1 MKSFR
6 AITAVGMAEKKNLEK
21 KTSIAKEILGYLNFS
36 SGTSDPHLYDLWNG
50 LFFELEKEETDGLWN
65 RGILFLRQIL
75 SDLRGEAAAF
85 RDSEQAEWV
94 LTLISEDIL
103 PAYLEFHRDILFHQT
118 ADFLFNSFFMAR
130 ICELVLQQAA
140 YRAVR
145 EKASIVDAVISR
157 ANDFLGYRPIPTLEG
172 EEKHE
177 PNPHEWVA
185 PVPLWLPYAGT
196 AQGKY
201 RDLIRKTI
209 EILKSTD
216 PILLRDAWFDPDKL
230 DELAIDPRA
239 FDFDHPINKRPNYYF
254 GTWDPHTIDE
264 NGYFRRFII
273 HQVTLDAILERVTT
287 GGKPQEGA
295 PDADVFRTK
304 VPWDQLLFEAASV
317 LAGTILMGSGITGDH
332 VQAHDSTVTL
342 SSLMPIIASYRDRFY
357 DVLIQ
362 KVPQPMRSRLEQE
375 ARRLFQPFGGA
386 RQDLN
391 KRLAKRR
398 ADQLQRFHLARIY
411 ARMGYFKAAEKQ
423 TSIISVAS
431 ARMICRIECL
441 LTEGYSLADKGDYKT
456 GVAKLAEIESLLH
469 RGIDCGALP
478 DPWSLLGFGAQ
489 YSLFP
494 SADNV
499 VHDHR
504 VDDMINMLVDIFD
517 LYSRLMKEAAAKGD
531 SDFQA
536 EISDSMSD
544 LAGWWDQFGST
555 EVSGIDGFSG
565 QEIWESATKVA
576 SALFMWQKAGNT
588 SGDISFW
595 SRHVER
601 FSSPKAFVLLG
612 EALLEKNDPVAAM
625 SLMMYWLSNSGSI
638 PLAENDYTFQGIA
651 FRWMENVWREPS
663 SQTGTKKTGAK
674 KRAGKADSPLAPE
687 EYRRRWLLTK
697 NFLERL
703 EANAGIYAEVP
714 VLQVDPSL
722 INSSRPKRSP
732 FRFRLPAGFSEYADF
747 GFDGNEAPEP
757 MRNFVENLLPRP
769 SFTLF
774 ELIPEEWMEEEAKR
788 DVWFSEFASMPLN
801 SSNIPSFVDFLRK
814 SLVRI
819 LIKRI
824 REPLKRPEIVELF
837 REGDLLCRVIHEV
850 LLRTGFYMIDHLLWE
865 FRKRTDPSRRHH
877 PVLFSDLPEVDETF
891 FAENPN
897 ESLTMD
903 QPLPADLDETADPG
917 WLFDRYLRDFLLRTE
932 WDEIRQAVADPDTD
946 DFTLPEIQIAGTSD
960 SGDDADRS
968 FSKGEEDRKSRG
980 AKHRPSPE
988 TESGSAEETPSDF
1001 GRELF
1006 GGAAEFGKAGEDDDE
1021 EEDSRTGI
1029 DPTYSAAYDNMSF
1042 HDSADDG
1049 IDDEMMDSGSSPF
1062 EAEDQL
1068 TLEMDRINDRLAFIL
1083 CMMRL
1088 WKYAAG
1094 KSPLLD
1100 QDGFTE
1106 SDVADARLLIEE
1118 WIKTAEQSR
1127 QKLDELL
1134 QTVGNYHIA
1143 RPSGTSESLLEYDQQ
1158 NGTKEVLLDRIIR
1171 TETEVTDT
1179 ILFLKVVAGQDA
1191 APKGDNL
1198 PEWTVSV
1205 TRVLTGL
1212 IHSDVNKVHGSWYS
1226 LLVSL
1231 EKETLLY
1238 IPTSRGGDPEAIVQ
1252 CRCLQEAIFRLLEYL
1267 PFRGMLI
1274 ETFELLRC
1282 VQRMEQNRPDGPGA
1296 ITEFDKIVETAVR
1309 SITKMIADSSTRWRV
1324 PSASPGQTN
1333 GVDQALVS
1341 AVERANNVL
1350 KACWNSHSAH
1360 IRISSVEAVL
1370 NPGMWN
1376 QVKSF
1381 IQRYGTD
1388 LFTQSFLNYRNI
1400 RAILHQGGAPYL
1412 LSLIKM
1418 FQEGEEL
1425 ENGELLISDLA
1436 ERKYPTARAA
1446 ACLEIILEALAEH
1459 YSEYIDYNSTTTH
1472 SDHGEKLYMLLD
1484 MFRVLTRYERSG
1496 WGYKPDY
1503 WVHDALIASSHTNAA
1518 WLWEKGV
1525 ASRSASVADSCMTDY
1540 KELSKRYG
1548 VWLPSIY
1555 ERLSERFVLPLRID
1569 RLCGMVSDAVR
1580 DVAQG
1585 ESSESFQKLS
1595 ALVERLAAEQS
1606 GIGFEIPEW
1615 LSELQDEVVRI
1626 QDSMKFSKNEA
1637 GDSQDDRFED
1647 VFNPSPVVKPVYLTR
1662 AELDQQIKWC
1672 QKNISFAEKNQQ

>member
-1 MKSFR
+1 
-6 AITAVGMAEKKNLEK
+6 MAEKKELEK

-36 SGTSDPHLYDLWNG
+36 SGSSDPHLYDLWNG
-50 LFFELEKEETDGLWN
+50 LFFELEKEEADGLWK
-65 RGILFLRQIL
+65 RGISFLKEVL
-75 SDLRGEAAAF
+75 SDLRNGVEAF

-94 LTLISEDIL
+94 LALLSEDVL
-103 PAYLEFHRDILFHQT
+103 PGYLEFHHDILFHQT
-118 ADFLFNSFFMAR
+118 ADFLFNPFFMAR

-140 YRAVR
+140 DRAAC
-145 EKASIVDAVISR
+145 EKSSIVDTVILR

-185 PVPLWLPYAGT
+185 PVPLWLPYAGA

-201 RDLIRKTI
+201 RDLVRKTI
-209 EILKSTD
+209 EILKGTD
-216 PILLRDAWFDPDKL
+216 PVLLRDAWFDPDKL

-264 NGYFRRFII
+264 NGYFRRFIV

-295 PDADVFRTK
+295 PDADAFRTK
-304 VPWDQLLFEAASV
+304 VPWEELLFEAASV

-342 SSLMPIIASYRDRFY
+342 TSLMPIIASYRDRFY
-357 DVLIQ
+357 DLLLQ
-362 KVPQPMRSRLEQE
+362 RVPRSMRPRLDLE

-398 ADQLQRFHLARIY
+398 ADQLLRFHLARIY

-431 ARMICRIECL
+431 ARIVCRIECL
-441 LTEGYSLADKGDYKT
+441 LTEGYTLADKGDYKT

-469 RGIDCGALP
+469 RGIACGALP

-494 SADNV
+494 SAENV

-517 LYSRLMKEAAAKGD
+517 LYSRQMKEAAAKGD
-531 SDFQA
+531 SESQS

-555 EVSGIDGFSG
+555 EVSGVDGFSG

-576 SALFMWQKAGNT
+576 SALYMWQKAGNT

-595 SRHVER
+595 SRHLQR

-625 SLMMYWLSNSGSI
+625 SLMMYWLSNSESI
-638 PLAENDYTFQGIA
+638 PLAENDYTFQGVA
-651 FRWMENVWREPS
+651 FRWMENVWREPHS
-663 SQTGTKKTGAK
+663 KAGAK
-674 KRAGKADSPLAPE
+674 QNGSPKRVRKTESPLSGE
-687 EYRRRWLLTK
+687 ELRRRWQLTK
-697 NFLERL
+697 KFLERL

-714 VLQVDPSL
+714 TLQVDPSL
-722 INSSRPKRSP
+722 VKAKRVPGNP
-732 FRFRLPAGFSEYADF
+732 FHFRLPPGITQYANF
-747 GFDGNEAPEP
+747 NFVGGEVPEP
-757 MRNFVENLLPRP
+757 MRHFVEKLSSRP

-774 ELIPEEWMEEEAKR
+774 ELIPEDWMEEEAKR
-788 DVWFSEFASMPLN
+788 DVWFSEFANMPLN
-801 SSNIPSFVDFLRK
+801 SSNIPSFVEFLRK
-814 SLVRI
+814 SLIRI
-819 LIKRI
+819 LVKRI
-824 REPLKRPEIVELF
+824 REPMKPHEAVELF

-850 LLRTGFYMIDHLLWE
+850 LMRTGFYMVDHLLWE
-865 FRKRTDPSRRHH
+865 FRKRVGRSQGDRPLH
-877 PVLFSDLPEVDETF
+877 VSDLPKIDESF
-891 FAENPN
+891 FAEHPDEN
-897 ESLTMD
+897 LTIG
-903 QPLPADLDETADPG
+903 QPLPDDLQETAESK
-917 WLFDRYLRDFLLRTE
+917 WVFDRYLRDFLTRAE
-932 WDEIRQAVADPDTD
+932 WDEILRTVTDPDND
-946 DFTLPEIQIAGTSD
+946 NFSLPEINIANLSSETED
-960 SGDDADRS
+960 SADEEIRQQGQSGAGRPSRS
-968 FSKGEEDRKSRG
+968 EEEDEREDDFS
-980 AKHRPSPE
+980 E
-988 TESGSAEETPSDF
+988 FSG
-1001 GRELF
+1001 ELF
-1006 GGAAEFGKAGEDDDE
+1006 GEAPEFESAGDDGDDDDDE
-1021 EEDSRTGI
+1021 ERSGAI

-1049 IDDEMMDSGSSPF
+1049 VDDEMMDSGSSPF

-1094 KSPLLD
+1094 KSPLLAEND
-1100 QDGFTE
+1100 FSQD
-1106 SDVADARLLIEE
+1106 DVAEARLLIEE
-1118 WIKTAEQSR
+1118 WIKNAEQCR

-1134 QTVGNYHIA
+1134 TTVGNYQIA
-1143 RPSGTSESLLEYDQQ
+1143 KPSGTSESLLEYDQQ
-1158 NGTKEVLLDRIIR
+1158 NGTKEIFLDRIIR
-1171 TETEVTDT
+1171 TEAEVNDT
-1179 ILFLKVVAGQDA
+1179 ILFLKAIACQEDA
-1191 APKGDNL
+1191 AQGTNL
-1198 PEWTVSV
+1198 PDWTERV
-1205 TRVLTGL
+1205 TRVLSGL
-1212 IHSDVNKVHGSWYS
+1212 IHSDLNKVRGSWYS

-1238 IPTSRGGDPEAIVQ
+1238 IPTSRGGNPEAIVQ

-1267 PFRGMLI
+1267 PFQGMLI

-1282 VQRMEQNRPDGPGA
+1282 VQKMELNRPDGPGA
-1296 ITEFDKIVETAVR
+1296 ITEFDKIVETAAR
-1309 SITKMIADSSTRWRV
+1309 SVTKMIADSSLRWRF
-1324 PSASPGQTN
+1324 PMSGAGPAHGT
-1333 GVDQALVS
+1333 DKALVS
-1341 AVERANNVL
+1341 YVDQTNKVL

-1360 IRISSVEAVL
+1360 IRISSIEAVL

-1381 IQRYGTD
+1381 IQRYGSD

-1418 FQEGEEL
+1418 FNEGEEL
-1425 ENGELLISDLA
+1425 ENGELLISDLS
-1436 ERKYPTARAA
+1436 ERKYPMARAA
-1446 ACLEIILEALAEH
+1446 ACLEIVLEALAEH
-1459 YSEYIDYNSTTTH
+1459 YSAYIDYNSTTTH
-1472 SDHGEKLYMLLD
+1472 SDHGEKLFMLLD
-1484 MFRVLTRYERSG
+1484 MFRVVTHYDRAA
-1496 WGYKPDY
+1496 WGCKPDY
-1503 WVHDALIASSHTNAA
+1503 WVHDTLISSAHPNAA
-1518 WLWEKGV
+1518 TLWEKGV
-1525 ASRSASVADSCMTDY
+1525 ASRSASTADRCMSDY

-1548 VWLPSIY
+1548 VWLPSVY

-1569 RLCGMVSDAVR
+1569 CLRGMVSSAIRDA
-1580 DVAQG
+1580 AQG
-1585 ESSESFQKLS
+1585 ESSESFQKLD
-1595 ALVERLAAEQS
+1595 AMIERLAAEQS
-1606 GIGFEIPEW
+1606 GIGFEVPEW
-1615 LSELQDEVVRI
+1615 LSELQDEVIRI
-1626 QDSMKFSKNEA
+1626 QDSMKGSKSDTEDA
-1637 GDSQDDRFED
+1637 QDTRFED
-1647 VFNPSPVVKPVYLTR
+1647 VFNPAPATRPVYLSR
-1662 AELDQQIKWC
+1662 ADLEQQIRWC
-1672 QKNISFAEKNQQ
+1672 QKNISFAENS

>member
-50 LFFELEKEETDGLWN
+50 LFFELEKEEADGLWS
-65 RGILFLRQIL
+65 RGLSFLKEVL
-75 SDLRGEAAAF
+75 SDLRDGGGAF

-94 LTLISEDIL
+94 LSLIGEEIL
-103 PAYLEFHRDILFHQT
+103 PGYLQFHHDILFHQT

-130 ICELVLQQAA
+130 VCELVLQQAA
-140 YRAVR
+140 GRTAR
-145 EKASIVDAVISR
+145 EKSAVVDSVISR

-172 EEKHE
+172 EERHE

-185 PVPLWLPYAGT
+185 PVPLWLPYAGA

-201 RDLIRKTI
+201 RDLVRKTI

-216 PILLRDAWFDPDKL
+216 PVLLHDAWFDPNKL

-264 NGYFRRFII
+264 NGYFRRFIV

-287 GGKPQEGA
+287 GGKPQNGA
-295 PDADVFRTK
+295 PDEDVFRTR
-304 VPWDQLLFEAASV
+304 VPWEQLLFEAASV

-342 SSLMPIIASYRDRFY
+342 SSLMPVIASYRDRFY
-357 DVLIQ
+357 DALIQ
-362 KVPQPMRSRLEQE
+362 KVPRPMRPRLEQE
-375 ARRLFQPFGGA
+375 ARRLFQPLGGA

-411 ARMGYFKAAEKQ
+411 ARMGYFKAAEEQ
-423 TSIISVAS
+423 TAIISVAS

-504 VDDMINMLVDIFD
+504 VDDMINMLVDVFD

-536 EISDSMSD
+536 EISDAMSD

-555 EVSGIDGFSG
+555 EVSGVDGFSG

-588 SGDISFW
+588 SGDVSFW
-595 SRHVER
+595 SRHLER

-625 SLMMYWLSNSGSI
+625 SLMMYWLSDPRSI
-638 PLAENDYTFQGIA
+638 PLAENDYSFQGIA
-651 FRWMENVWREPS
+651 FRWMENVWREPRP
-663 SQTGTKKTGAK
+663 QTGTKKTGVK
-674 KRAGKADSPLAPE
+674 KRAGKADSPLTAE

-697 NFLERL
+697 TFLERL
-703 EANAGIYAEVP
+703 EANAGLYAEVP

-722 INSSRPKRSP
+722 IKSGRPKRSP
-732 FRFRLPAGFSEYADF
+732 FRACLPAGFSEYADF
-747 GFDGNEAPEP
+747 GFDGNEVPEP

-774 ELIPEEWMEEEAKR
+774 DLIPEEWMEEEAKR

-801 SSNIPSFVDFLRK
+801 SSNIPSFVEFLRK
-814 SLVRI
+814 SLIRL

-824 REPLKRPEIVELF
+824 CEPMKQSEIVELF

-850 LLRTGFYMIDHLLWE
+850 LLRTGFYTIDHLLWE
-865 FRKRTDPSRRHH
+865 FRKRISLSGGSCS
-877 PVLFSDLPEVDETF
+877 VLFSELPEIDETF
-891 FAENPN
+891 LAENPG

-903 QPLPADLDETADPG
+903 QPLPEDLDETADPG
-917 WLFDRYLRDFLLRTE
+917 WLFDRYLRDFLLWTE
-932 WDEIRQAVADPDTD
+932 WGEIRRAVTDPDTD
-946 DFTLPEIQIAGTSD
+946 DFELPEIKVVEPPD
-960 SGDDADRS
+960 SGDDAGQAVSGGSGR
-968 FSKGEEDRKSRG
+968 R
-980 AKHRPSPE
+980 RPPE
-988 TESGSAEETPSDF
+988 PESGSAEEEAADF
-1001 GRELF
+1001 SGELF
-1006 GGAAEFGKAGEDDDE
+1006 DGSPEFDGDQDADDE
-1021 EEDSRTGI
+1021 DQDDRTGI
-1029 DPTYSAAYDNMSF
+1029 DPTYRAAYDNMSF

-1049 IDDEMMDSGSSPF
+1049 IDDEMMDSGSSTP

-1068 TLEMDRINDRLAFIL
+1068 TLEMERINDRLAFIL

-1094 KSPLLD
+1094 KSPLLG
-1100 QDGFTE
+1100 QNGFTE
-1106 SDVADARLLIEE
+1106 TDIADARLLIEE
-1118 WIKTAEQSR
+1118 WIKTAELSR

-1134 QTVGNYHIA
+1134 RTVGNYHIA

-1158 NGTKEVLLDRIIR
+1158 NGTKEILLDRIIR

-1191 APKGDNL
+1191 APKGGNL

-1212 IHSDVNKVHGSWYS
+1212 IHSDANKVRGSWFP

-1238 IPTSRGGDPEAIVQ
+1238 IPTSRGGDPEAIVR

-1267 PFRGMLI
+1267 PFQGMLI

-1282 VQRMEQNRPDGPGA
+1282 VQTMEQNRPDGPGA
-1296 ITEFDKIVETAVR
+1296 ITEFDKIVETAAR
-1309 SITKMIADSSTRWRV
+1309 SITKMIADS
-1324 PSASPGQTN
+1324 
-1333 GVDQALVS
+1333 
-1341 AVERANNVL
+1341 
-1350 KACWNSHSAH
+1350 
-1360 IRISSVEAVL
+1360 
-1370 NPGMWN
+1370 
-1376 QVKSF
+1376 
-1381 IQRYGTD
+1381 
-1388 LFTQSFLNYRNI
+1388 
-1400 RAILHQGGAPYL
+1400 
-1412 LSLIKM
+1412 
-1418 FQEGEEL
+1418 
-1425 ENGELLISDLA
+1425 
-1436 ERKYPTARAA
+1436 
-1446 ACLEIILEALAEH
+1446 
-1459 YSEYIDYNSTTTH
+1459 
-1472 SDHGEKLYMLLD
+1472 
-1484 MFRVLTRYERSG
+1484 
-1496 WGYKPDY
+1496 
-1503 WVHDALIASSHTNAA
+1503 
-1518 WLWEKGV
+1518 
-1525 ASRSASVADSCMTDY
+1525 
-1540 KELSKRYG
+1540 
-1548 VWLPSIY
+1548 
-1555 ERLSERFVLPLRID
+1555 
-1569 RLCGMVSDAVR
+1569 
-1580 DVAQG
+1580 
-1585 ESSESFQKLS
+1585 
-1595 ALVERLAAEQS
+1595 
-1606 GIGFEIPEW
+1606 
-1615 LSELQDEVVRI
+1615 
-1626 QDSMKFSKNEA
+1626 
-1637 GDSQDDRFED
+1637 
-1647 VFNPSPVVKPVYLTR
+1647 
-1662 AELDQQIKWC
+1662 
-1672 QKNISFAEKNQQ
+1672 